1 MYTKNFDSLKKYDWV
16 WFWSGNWPLFDCSSA
31 EEGKEFKKVF
41 LKLTGTVPTL
51 SALLFKG
58 HNLTKYQ
65 AEEHYS
71 RLRKVF
77 FKNYDSN
84 PAYVSQVSMEF
95 DSEIKENKKLIE
107 EISAENFSS
116 KNNAELI
123 ELFALAKKALGF
135 VLAMDFWCW
144 YTEYFFTPRL
154 EKLVS
159 ESLSDKNMVSD
170 VLIKITTPFMPSKTL
185 EEEESLVELAK
196 MVLQEKINIESFNEI
211 DLPEFNEKLNNHLE
225 KFCWIPVLVNN
236 KPLTK
241 KDILN
246 EIKNKSKEDL
256 SKYKGM
262 NSKLEK
268 TKSDFNSVL
277 NELNLGEKELKFV
290 KELNKTAF
298 YRAESNFLLSYFSFK
313 LIPLYSEMAERIGLT
328 YGEMKNFTDE
338 EVERFLKYNS
348 KADRQALNERTE
360 FCYMLEEGKYF
371 LETGDNALKIKS
383 IIEGIPS
390 SDSEEKMFF
399 GMSASPGMITG
410 KARVL
415 SDSSEISKIE
425 KGDILVAPAT
435 SVDFVPAMKKASA
448 IITEFGGITSHAAIV
463 SRELGIPCIVG
474 VKNIAKILK
483 DGDKIKVDAF
493 KGLIE
498 KVD

>member
-1 MYTKNFDSLKKYDWV
+1 MYIKNFDSLKKYSWV

-77 FKNYDSN
+77 FKNYDNN
-84 PAYVSQVSMEF
+84 PAYASQIFNTF
-95 DSEIKENKKLIE
+95 DSEIKGKKKLIE
-107 EISAENFSS
+107 QISGENFSLKS
-116 KNNAELI
+116 NAELI

-159 ESLSDKNMVSD
+159 ERLSDKNMVSD
-170 VLIKITTPFMPSKTL
+170 GLIKITTPFLPSKTL

-236 KPLTK
+236 EPLTK
-241 KDILN
+241 KDVLN

-268 TKSDFNSVL
+268 TKADFYSTLTNL
-277 NELNLGEKELKFV
+277 ELNATESRFV
-290 KELNKTAF
+290 NEMNKTAF

-313 LIPLYSEMAERIGLT
+313 LIPFYSEMAERIGLT
-328 YGEMKNFTDE
+328 YGELKNFTDE

-348 KADRQALNERTE
+348 KADRQTLNERTA
-360 FCYMLEEGKYF
+360 FCYVLEEEKYF
-371 LETGDNALKIKS
+371 LESGENALKIKS
-383 IIEGIPS
+383 IIEGTP
-390 SDSEEKMFF
+390 SDSSGEKFF
-399 GMSASPGMITG
+399 SGMSASSGTVFG
-410 KARVL
+410 KAVVL
-415 SDSSEISKIE
+415 SDSSEISRIE

-474 VKNIAKILK
+474 VKNITKLLK